1 MMQCRMC
8 SQRLPRPG
16 RLCRECD
23 RELERAR
30 YAGVS
35 IGELA
40 PALPSV
46 DASRMAAGGWR
57 ARLRS
62 PGPVIA
68 AAFSVGLVA
77 AVALHV
83 VDKSEAAVTHGSVML
98 DTRASRELRHV
109 SIGDASPLPVIEH
122 GETRASAPP
131 VTPVAKM
138 AAPMH
143 APVPRNAVIARHE
156 ASDAPAQIALAAAQ
170 PRETNGAAE
179 PAGMLGDALAHCSG
193 ERFLARPACE
203 ERARAR
209 YCGDASASAQ
219 CATPERDHGQ

>member
-1 MMQCRMC
+1 MMRCRMC

-40 PALPSV
+40 PSPSSV
-46 DASRMAAGGWR
+46 EASRMAPSGSR
-57 ARLRS
+57 ARS

-83 VDKSEAAVTHGSVML
+83 VDKSEAAVTRASVMPEGNAP
-98 DTRASRELRHV
+98 RALRRV
-109 SIGDASPLPVIEH
+109 SIGDASALAVTAVVEAP
-122 GETRASAPP
+122 ASRPGTAP
-131 VTPVAKM
+131 VTPRM
-138 AAPMH
+138 ARP
-143 APVPRNAVIARHE
+143 PVREPATRDPVVESHGE
-156 ASDAPAQIALAAAQ
+156 SDAPAQVAVVAPAQ
-170 PRETNGAAE
+170 HATQR
-179 PAGMLGDALAHCSG
+179 AGVPDGTLEDALSHCSG

-209 YCGDASASAQ
+209 YCDGAAASAQ
-219 CATPERDHGQ
+219 CALPEREHGQ

>member
-8 SQRLPRPG
+8 SQRLPSAG

-40 PALPSV
+40 PALPAV
-46 DASRMAAGGWR
+46 DASRMAASGWR
-57 ARLRS
+57 ARARS

-98 DTRASRELRHV
+98 DARASRELRHV
-109 SIGDASPLPVIEH
+109 SIGDAPPLPVVEH
-122 GETRASAPP
+122 GAPPASAPSAA
-131 VTPVAKM
+131 PVAKM
-138 AAPMH
+138 AAPMR
-143 APVPRNAVIARHE
+143 APVPRDVVIAPHE
-156 ASDAPAQIALAAAQ
+156 PSDAPAQIALAAVE

-179 PAGMLGDALAHCSG
+179 PAAMLGDALAHCSG
-193 ERFLARPACE
+193 ERFFARPACE

-209 YCGDASASAQ
+209 YCGDAATSAQ

>member
-40 PALPSV
+40 PALASA
-46 DASRMAAGGWR
+46 DASRMAASGWR
-57 ARLRS
+57 ARVRS

-77 AVALHV
+77 AIALHV

-98 DTRASRELRHV
+98 DARAARDLRRV
-109 SIGDASPLPVIEH
+109 SIGDASPLPVSESDRAPASPPAAAPAKIAAPV
-122 GETRASAPP
+122 RASAPRDP
-131 VTPVAKM
+131 
-138 AAPMH
+138 
-143 APVPRNAVIARHE
+143 VIAPRDVP
-156 ASDAPAQIALAAAQ
+156 DAPPQIALAAPASH
-170 PRETNGAAE
+170 ETHGAAE
-179 PAGMLGDALAHCSG
+179 PASMLSDALARCGG

-209 YCGDASASAQ
+209 YCGDAAASAP

>member
-30 YAGVS
+30 HAGLS
-35 IGELA
+35 IGE
-40 PALPSV
+40 PASAAPSV
-46 DASRMAAGGWR
+46 EGSRIALAGWR
-57 ARLRS
+57 VRA

-77 AVALHV
+77 AIALHV

-98 DTRASRELRHV
+98 DSHGARASRHV
-109 SIGDASPLPVIEH
+109 SVGDASPLPVSAG
-122 GETRASAPP
+122 GEAPASAPAP
-131 VTPVAKM
+131 ATAVKM
-138 AAPMH
+138 APPVRMH
-143 APVPRNAVIARHE
+143 APRDPAIAPHE
-156 ASDAPAQIALAAAQ
+156 ASEAPAHIALAAPASL
-170 PRETNGAAE
+170 ETHDTAE
-179 PAGMLGDALAHCSG
+179 VAGRLGDALALCGG
-193 ERFLARPACE
+193 EHFIARPACE
-203 ERARAR
+203 ERARLR
-209 YCGDASASAQ
+209 YCTDAAAPAQ

>member
-1 MMQCRMC
+1 MQCRMC

-46 DASRMAAGGWR
+46 DASRMAASGWR
-57 ARLRS
+57 ARVRS

-109 SIGDASPLPVIEH
+109 SIRGASPLPVIEH
-122 GETRASAPP
+122 GAPAASAPP
-131 VTPVAKM
+131 VIPVAKV
-138 AAPMH
+138 ATPVRAS
-143 APVPRNAVIARHE
+143 VPRDVPIARHD
-156 ASDAPAQIALAAAQ
+156 ASDAPAQIALAAPEA
-170 PRETNGAAE
+170 RETNAAAE
-179 PAGMLGDALAHCSG
+179 PAGMLGDALAHCGG
-193 ERFLARPACE
+193 ERFHARPACQ

-209 YCGDASASAQ
+209 YCGDAAASAQ

>member
-40 PALPSV
+40 PALASA
-46 DASRMAAGGWR
+46 DASRMAASGWR
-57 ARLRS
+57 ARVRS

-68 AAFSVGLVA
+68 AAFFVGLVA
-77 AVALHV
+77 AIALHV
-83 VDKSEAAVTHGSVML
+83 VDKSEAAVTHVSVMP
-98 DTRASRELRHV
+98 DTHASPGLRRV
-109 SIGDASPLPVIEH
+109 SIGDALPVT
-122 GETRASAPP
+122 GTGATQASPPALAPVSKIAIP
-131 VTPVAKM
+131 VRS
-138 AAPMH
+138 
-143 APVPRNAVIARHE
+143 PVPRE
-156 ASDAPAQIALAAAQ
+156 AATAPHDANDAPAQIALAAPA
-170 PRETNGAAE
+170 PRETNAAAE
-179 PAGMLGDALAHCSG
+179 PAGMLADALAQCGG

-209 YCGDASASAQ
+209 YCGDAAASAQ